1 MKKSIFLVIVSLLLA
16 SCKTTYIT
24 QSFDATAVPA
34 APDYS
39 NSKYWAVLPG
49 QYPESLK
56 EITTV
61 GVDKNTDV
69 FFVYPTLLTDKK
81 DPLWNADVN
90 RADLRKAVIERSV
103 KYQASAFAK
112 AGNLYVPFYRQ
123 SHYKIYVSPYDKE
136 EKDSRMIAYQDVK
149 TAFEYYLENYNQ
161 GRPIII
167 ASHSQGS
174 IMCGMLLQEF
184 FDGTPLQKKLVA
196 AYVPGVKFQDDKFKS
211 LKKMNKPLATGGYVS
226 WNTYKRKNYPPTYE
240 KWYKGATTTNPVT
253 WDNKTE
259 TTFDQHLGVLNA
271 DGKIYPN
278 ALRLE
283 VVDGLVWSSVPK
295 IPKRFFLSF
304 VKNYHFADIN
314 LFWKNIEQNA
324 VNRVNAWH
332 QKTKADAR

>member
-1 MKKSIFLVIVSLLLA
+1 MKKSIFLAIASLILA
-16 SCKTTYIT
+16 SCKTTYNT
-24 QSFDATAVPA
+24 SSFKSTAVPA
-34 APDYS
+34 EPDYS
-39 NSKYWAVLPG
+39 NQKYWAVLPG
-49 QYPESLK
+49 QYPEELK
-56 EITTV
+56 EIVKTELEK
-61 GVDKNTDV
+61 DTDV

-90 RADLRKAVIERSV
+90 RADLRKTVIEQSV

-123 SHYKIYVSPYDKE
+123 SHYKIYVPPYDKQ

-149 TAFEYYLENYNQ
+149 AAFQYYLKNYNQ

-184 FDGTPLQKKLVA
+184 FDGTPLQKQLVA

-211 LKKMNKPLATGGYVS
+211 LKKMDQPLATGGYVS

-253 WDNKTE
+253 WDNRTE
-259 TTFDQHLGVLNA
+259 TTFDQHLGVLNT

-278 ALRLE
+278 ALRLQ

-332 QKTKADAR
+332 QKNKADAR

>member
-1 MKKSIFLVIVSLLLA
+1 MKKSIFLIIVSLLLA
-16 SCKTTYIT
+16 SCKTTYNT
-24 QSFDATAVPA
+24 QSFDATVVPA

-39 NSKYWAVLPG
+39 NSKYWAVISG

-56 EITTV
+56 EIATV

-90 RADLRKAVIERSV
+90 RADLRKAVIELSV

-123 SHYKIYVSPYDKE
+123 SHYKIYVPPYDKE

-149 TAFEYYLENYNQ
+149 TAFEYYLEHYNQ

-184 FDGTPLQKKLVA
+184 FDGTPLQKQLVA
-196 AYVPGVKFQDDKFKS
+196 AYVPGVKFQDDKFKN
-211 LKKMNKPLATGGYVS
+211 LKKMDSPLATGGYVS
-226 WNTYKRKNYPPTYE
+226 WNTYKRNNYPSSYE

-259 TTFDQHLGVLNA
+259 TTFDQHLGVLNT

-283 VVDGLVWSSVPK
+283 VVDGLIWSSVPK

-324 VNRVNAWH
+324 VRRVNAWY
-332 QKTKADAR
+332 QKNKADAR

>member
-1 MKKSIFLVIVSLLLA
+1 MGRF
-16 SCKTTYIT
+16 T
-24 QSFDATAVPA
+24 
-34 APDYS
+34 
-39 NSKYWAVLPG
+39 WAISR
-49 QYPESLK
+49 ESK
-56 EITTV
+56 EITLDDA
-61 GVDKNTDV
+61 DKNTDV

-90 RADLRKAVIERSV
+90 RADLRKDVIEQSV

-123 SHYKIYVSPYDKE
+123 SHYKIYVSPYDKQE
-136 EKDSRMIAYQDVK
+136 EGSRMIAYQDVK
-149 TAFEYYLENYNQ
+149 AAFEYFLKHYNQ

-184 FDGTPLQKKLVA
+184 FDGTPLQKQLVA
-196 AYVPGVKFQDDKFKS
+196 AYVPGVKFQDNKFKS
-211 LKKMNKPLATGGYVS
+211 LKKMDEPLATGGYVS
-226 WNTYKRKNYPPTYE
+226 WNTYKRKNYPPAYE
-240 KWYKGATTTNPVT
+240 KWYKGAITTNPVT
-253 WDNKTE
+253 WDNATE
-259 TTFDQHLGVLNA
+259 ATFDQHLGVLNT

-304 VKNYHFADIN
+304 IKNYHFADIN

-324 VNRVNAWH
+324 VNRVNAWY
-332 QKTKADAR
+332 QKNKVDAR